1 MLNFMGKVKRAWLA
15 YDLGQLVAG
24 LLLWSGIAA
33 LAPSGTLGLVST
45 GALIQGLGPP
55 ALSPWLLLLLLA
67 LASGAAVLFK
77 FEMDTGY
84 FISFD
89 VSFALV
95 ALMLVSPLAGA
106 ALALLMVGV
115 DCLKRLRKPGVS
127 GAHLGVLMVGNAGNR
142 LLRFGM
148 AWLAYSALGG
158 RLPPSGGLEEAG
170 AWLGAFVV
178 FYSANILLFAPSESL
193 RGEDMRAFW
202 RGALLQDFGFTFS
215 VCAVAY
221 LMALSAVKLGVL
233 ALLLMG
239 AFVILASRT
248 LSLLTSAQRQLKG
261 RVEDLTILSKVSAA
275 ANSGL
280 DVMPMVESFTRAMAA
295 SLPVDGIGVIFYQ
308 RYTPTLHLVQVEGAK
323 SRSTYLPEEKKFQYE
338 QLPLSE
344 PSQKLGE
351 RLFEFLQ
358 PLETAPFMIPPSVF
372 GLPLLHGGEPFGGI
386 VAYSYKEGVELA
398 GKQWLLETCAQSLV
412 VALENCFLHL
422 QAIQD
427 PLTGLFN
434 RSYFLY
440 RLEEELSYANRH
452 RAPFGLIMLDLDD
465 FKAVNDHLG
474 HEAGD
479 KVLQRIGDL
488 LRRNL
493 RREDVPARYGG
504 DEFILLLL
512 SCSETDALEKAEK
525 VRAVIAGK
533 SLPKEEAVGLSIG
546 CSAGFIHSTRLRGEQ
561 DVPNLLRRLDQA
573 LYKAKAAGKNRVV
586 VAD

>member
-1 MLNFMGKVKRAWLA
+1 MGRLRGVWLA
-15 YDLGQLVAG
+15 YDFGQLAAG
-24 LLLWSGIAA
+24 LLLWAA
-33 LAPSGTLGLVST
+33 IVAAFPAQAWGWVSAEGLLGGASQAGT
-45 GALIQGLGPP
+45 AR
-55 ALSPWLLLLLLA
+55 WLLLVLLA
-67 LASGAAVLFK
+67 VASWAAVLFK
-77 FEMDTGY
+77 FQMETGY
-84 FISFD
+84 YVSFD
-89 VSFALV
+89 FSFSLV
-95 ALMLVSPLAGA
+95 AMLLVSPLAGA
-106 ALALLMVGV
+106 GLTLLMVGV
-115 DCLKRLRKPGVS
+115 DYLNRARQPAANRPQLR
-127 GAHLGVLMVGNAGNR
+127 VLLAGNAGNR
-142 LLRFGM
+142 LLRLGL
-148 AWLAYSALGG
+148 AWVAYTMLGG
-158 RLPPSGGLEEAG
+158 RLPPTGGMEEAG
-170 AWLGAFVV
+170 AALAAFIVL
-178 FYSANILLFAPSESL
+178 FAANVLFFAPSEYL

-202 RGALLQDFGFTFS
+202 KGTLAQDIGFSFA

-221 LMALSAVKLGVL
+221 LMALVGVKLGLL
-233 ALLLMG
+233 ALCLMG

-248 LSLLTSAQRQLKG
+248 FSLLTSAQKQLKG
-261 RVEDLTILSKVSAA
+261 RVEDLTIFRQVSAA

-280 DVMPMVESFTRAMAA
+280 DVMPMVESFTRALAE

-308 RYTPTLHLVQVEGAK
+308 RYATTLYLVQVEGEK
-323 SRSTYLPEEKKFQYE
+323 SRNTYLPEEKKFQYE

-344 PSQKLGE
+344 PSQRLGE

-386 VAYSYKEGVELA
+386 VAYSYKEGVKLE

-440 RLEEELSYANRH
+440 RIEEELSYSSRH

-474 HEAGD
+474 HGAGD
-479 KVLQRIGDL
+479 RVIHRIGDL

-504 DEFILLLL
+504 DEFIILLLN
-512 SCSETDALEKAEK
+512 CSQKDALEKAERI
-525 VRAVIAGK
+525 RAAIAAK
-533 SLPKEEAVGLSIG
+533 ALPKEEAVGLSIG
-546 CSAGFIHSTRLRGEQ
+546 CSLGFIHSTQLKGEQ

-573 LYKAKAAGKNRVV
+573 LYKAKAGGKNRVV
-586 VAD
+586 VAE

>member
-1 MLNFMGKVKRAWLA
+1 MLNAMGKVKRAWLA
-15 YDLGQLVAG
+15 YDLGQFVAG

-33 LAPSGTLGLVST
+33 LAPSGTLGIVSA
-45 GALIQGLGPP
+45 GALIKGLGPP
-55 ALSPWLLLLLLA
+55 ALSPWLLLVLLA
-67 LASGAAVLFK
+67 LASWAAVLFK

-115 DCLKRLRKPGVS
+115 DCLNRLRKPGVS
-127 GAHLGVLMVGNAGNR
+127 RPDLGVLMVGNAGNR
-142 LLRFGM
+142 LLRFGL

-158 RLPPSGGLEEAG
+158 RLPPSGCLEEAG
-170 AWLGAFVV
+170 AWLGAFAV

-202 RGALLQDFGFTFS
+202 RGALRQDFGFTFS

-221 LMALSAVKLGVL
+221 LMALSAVKLGLL

-280 DVMPMVESFTRAMAA
+280 DVMPMVESFTRAMAE

-308 RYTPTLHLVQVEGAK
+308 RYAPTLHLVQVEGVK

-358 PLETAPFMIPPSVF
+358 PLETAPFVIPPSVF

-440 RLEEELSYANRH
+440 RLEEELSYASRH

-512 SCSETDALEKAEK
+512 SCSEKDALEKAEK
-525 VRAVIAGK
+525 VRAVIAGR

-546 CSAGFIHSTRLRGEQ
+546 CSVGFIHSTRLRGEQ

-586 VAD
+586 VAE

>member
-1 MLNFMGKVKRAWLA
+1 MGRLRGVWLA
-15 YDLGQLVAG
+15 YDFGQLAAG
-24 LLLWSGIAA
+24 LLLWAA
-33 LAPSGTLGLVST
+33 IVAAFPAQAWGWVSAEGLLGGASQAGT
-45 GALIQGLGPP
+45 AR
-55 ALSPWLLLLLLA
+55 WLLLVLLA
-67 LASGAAVLFK
+67 VASWAAVLFK
-77 FEMDTGY
+77 FQMETGY
-84 FISFD
+84 YVSFD
-89 VSFALV
+89 FSFSLV
-95 ALMLVSPLAGA
+95 AMLLVSPLAGA
-106 ALALLMVGV
+106 GLTLLMVGV
-115 DCLKRLRKPGVS
+115 DYLNRARQPAANRPQLR
-127 GAHLGVLMVGNAGNR
+127 VLLAGNAGNR
-142 LLRFGM
+142 LLRLGL
-148 AWLAYSALGG
+148 AWVAYTMLGG
-158 RLPPSGGLEEAG
+158 RLPPTGGMEEAG
-170 AWLGAFVV
+170 AALAAFIVL
-178 FYSANILLFAPSESL
+178 FAANVLFFAPSEYL

-202 RGALLQDFGFTFS
+202 KGTLAQDIGFSFA

-221 LMALSAVKLGVL
+221 LMALVGVKLGLL
-233 ALLLMG
+233 ALCLMG

-248 LSLLTSAQRQLKG
+248 FSLLTSAQKQLKG
-261 RVEDLTILSKVSAA
+261 RVEDLTIFRQVSAA

-280 DVMPMVESFTRAMAA
+280 DVMPMVESFTRALAE

-308 RYTPTLHLVQVEGAK
+308 RYATTLYLVQVEGEK
-323 SRSTYLPEEKKFQYE
+323 SRNIYLPEEKKFQYE

-344 PSQKLGE
+344 PSRKLGE

-386 VAYSYKEGVELA
+386 VAYSYKEGVALD

-440 RLEEELSYANRH
+440 RIEEELSYSSRH
-452 RAPFGLIMLDLDD
+452 RAPFGILMLDLDD

-474 HEAGD
+474 HGAGD
-479 KVLQRIGDL
+479 KVLHRIGEL
-488 LRRNL
+488 LRRTL

-504 DEFILLLL
+504 DEFVLLLL
-512 SCSETDALEKAEK
+512 NCSRKDALEKAEK
-525 VRAVIAGK
+525 IRVAIASK
-533 SLPKEEAVGLSIG
+533 ALPKEEAVGLSLG
-546 CSAGFIHSTRLRGEQ
+546 CSLGFLHSEDLKGEQ